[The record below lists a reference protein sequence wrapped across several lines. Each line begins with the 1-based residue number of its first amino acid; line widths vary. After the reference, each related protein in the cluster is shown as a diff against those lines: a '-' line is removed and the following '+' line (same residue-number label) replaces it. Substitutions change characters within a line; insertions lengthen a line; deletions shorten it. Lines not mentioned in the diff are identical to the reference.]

1 MKTIIREII
10 AMIILLAAIILVL
23 VMFFFDYIK
32 ADSNQPQA
40 ATYKMSEE
48 EANIIKEKEEY
59 ENSQNR
65 IVLSSGYT
73 VTEEQLKE
81 YKASGELKTGQ
92 TNPFDET
99 PITDVLYDG
108 EGNAFFKVINNRS
121 EQADSTNKWYGTVSG
136 DSRGITTTTVTTSDG
151 STMISTKN
159 DTVETTPTQ
168 VTSVPQTTTTVSP
181 VITPSATPQATS
193 KATPTASVN
202 TTRSVY
208 DPTRDITAPSPD
220 SGNLS
225 QSTGKK

>member
-1 MKTIIREII
+1 MKTIVREII
-10 AMIILLAAIILVL
+10 AMTILLAAIVLVL

-73 VTEEQLKE
+73 VTEEELKE
-81 YKASGELKTGQ
+81 YKANGELKTGQ

-108 EGNAFFKVINNRS
+108 EGNAFYKVINNRNEVS
-121 EQADSTNKWYGTVSG
+121 NSTNKWYGTVSG
-136 DSRGITTTTVTTSDG
+136 DSRGITTTNVTTSDG
-151 STMISTKN
+151 STVISTKN
-159 DTVETTPTQ
+159 DTPDASTQ
-168 VTSVPQTTTTVSP
+168 MNNKQPTTTTVSP
-181 VITPSATPQATS
+181 SATPSSTS
-193 KATPTASVN
+193 KTTSNNVTN
-202 TTRSVY
+202 TNRNVY
-208 DPTRDITAPSPD
+208 DPTTDITAPSTD

-225 QSTGKK
+225 KSTGKK

>member
-108 EGNAFFKVINNRS
+108 EGNAFFKGVGTKSIRQ
-121 EQADSTNKWYGTVSG
+121 EADCFTYSG
-136 DSRGITTTTVTTSDG
+136 GGPGGIIFIHNTG
-151 STMISTKN
+151 S
-159 DTVETTPTQ
+159 
-168 VTSVPQTTTTVSP
+168 
-181 VITPSATPQATS
+181 
-193 KATPTASVN
+193 
-202 TTRSVY
+202 
-208 DPTRDITAPSPD
+208 
-220 SGNLS
+220 GGLC
-225 QSTGKK
+225 G